1 MASTPS
7 IKGTIFGRAVEDL
20 RKLVDAGEISRAEL
34 ERRLEPGDL
43 PVLEESI
50 WPGSWY
56 DVQTYGRLLEL
67 LKDVAGK
74 GRDEYLSERG
84 KQSAEALLEK
94 GLYQQL
100 DYLDRT
106 QVASAREPEERY
118 LAFGRDLKLLVSLH
132 HAIMNFG
139 RQEVRPDPDH
149 ADRYMIE
156 LREADCCPDALCCT
170 TTGFMNRMSQAHGMG
185 DLWAWERVQ
194 PDLVVFRMT
203 RAA

>member
-1 MASTPS
+1 MASAPS
-7 IKGTIFGRAVEDL
+7 IKGSIFGRAIEDL
-20 RKLVDAGEISRAEL
+20 RKLVDAGEIDRAEL
-34 ERRLEPGDL
+34 ERRLEPRDL
-43 PVLEESI
+43 PVLDEEI

-56 DVQTYGRLLEL
+56 DVQTYGRLLDL
-67 LKDVAGK
+67 LKEVE
-74 GRDEYLSERG
+74 GRGRNEYLSERG
-84 KQSAEALLEK
+84 KQSAEVLLEK

-100 DYLDRT
+100 DYLNRT
-106 QVASAREPEERY
+106 QVASAREPEERF

-156 LREADCCPDALCCT
+156 LHEADCCPESLCWT
-170 TTGFMNRMSQAHGMG
+170 TTGFMNRMSREHGKG
-185 DLWAWERVQ
+185 DLWTWERIR
-194 PDLVVFRMT
+194 PDLVVFRMR

>member
-7 IKGTIFGRAVEDL
+7 IKGSIFGRAVEDL

-67 LKDVAGK
+67 LKEVEGK
-74 GRDEYLSERG
+74 GQDRYLSERG
-84 KQSAEALLEK
+84 RQSAEALLEK

-106 QVASAREPEERY
+106 QVASAREPRERY

-149 ADRYMIE
+149 DDRYMIE
-156 LREADCCPDALCCT
+156 LCEADCCPDALCWT
-170 TTGFMNRMSQAHGMG
+170 TTGFMNRMSRAHGMG
-185 DLWAWERVQ
+185 DLWTWERIR

>member
-7 IKGTIFGRAVEDL
+7 IKGSIFGRAVEDL
-20 RKLVDAGEISRAEL
+20 HKLVEAGEISRTEL
-34 ERRLEPGDL
+34 ERRLEPADL

-50 WPGSWY
+50 WAGSWY

-67 LKDVAGK
+67 RKEVEGK
-74 GRDEYLSERG
+74 GRNEYLSERG
-84 KQSAEALLEK
+84 KQSAEVLLEK

-106 QVASAREPEERY
+106 QVAAAREPEERY

-149 ADRYMIE
+149 DDRYMIE
-156 LREADCCPDALCCT
+156 LHEADSCPDALCWT
-170 TTGFMNRMSQAHGMG
+170 TTGFMNRMSRQHSQG
-185 DLWAWERVQ
+185 DLWTWKRMR
-194 PDLVVFRMT
+194 PNLVVFRMT

>member
-1 MASTPS
+1 MATNPS
-7 IKGTIFGRAVEDL
+7 IKGSIFGRALEDL
-20 RKLVDAGEISRAEL
+20 RKLMDAGEIDREEL
-34 ERRLEPGDL
+34 KRRLEPTDL

-67 LKDVAGK
+67 LKELEGQ
-74 GRDEYLSERG
+74 GRNEYLSERG
-84 KQSAEALLEK
+84 KQSAEVLLEK

-100 DYLDRT
+100 DYLNRT
-106 QVASAREPEERY
+106 QVASARDPEERY

-139 RQEVRPDPDH
+139 RQEVRSDPDH
-149 ADRYMIE
+149 PDRYVIE
-156 LREADCCPDALCCT
+156 LHEADCCPDALCWT
-170 TTGFMNRMSQAHGMG
+170 TTGFMNRMARQHSKG
-185 DLWAWERVQ
+185 DLWTWERIR

-203 RAA
+203 RSA